1 MLNVILKNHDFKYE
15 VAELIKLFTSNFQF
29 VENKSFGMVLENNLL
44 EYNNTLISTSKY
56 YENYELRFESSENI
70 KIDGLSEQELKKRTK
85 EMIKRSMFNVLK
97 KKFNT
102 YVPWGILTGIRPVK
116 IVHNLLDKGM
126 SDEYI
131 RQNLKENYLIMDE
144 KIDLALE
151 IAKRER
157 PFIYPIDENKISLYI
172 GIPFCPTR
180 CYYCSFPAN
189 PLKQFGHLRM
199 EYVQKLIEEVKGM
212 AKILKDTNKEIETL
226 YIGGGTP
233 TALEKEELDILIT
246 ALYKELDLSKIK
258 EFTVEAGRPD
268 SITRG
273 KLEVL
278 KKHNVSR
285 ISINPQTMND
295 DTLKMI
301 GRGHTSAQVI
311 EKFNLARSMGFND
324 INMDMIIGLPG
335 EGIKEVLHTKN
346 EILKLK
352 PDSLTVHGL
361 SLKRASILYENFI
374 LKKGIQVKKQEEL
387 AQMYEESRILA
398 QELGLHP
405 YYMYRQKNMVGNME
419 NLGYSRKGAECIYN
433 IEMIEDKQTIIALGA
448 DAVSKVVFLNENR
461 IERFANIKDIKE
473 YCNRIDEMIQGKI
486 NLLDSLYLKGEE

>member
-1 MLNVILKNHDFKYE
+1 MEIKIKLNNMKYRYDVYQMFNIYFPLDEIKFLDDGDYIVNILDGKIEFKY
-15 VAELIKLFTSNFQF
+15 
-29 VENKSFGMVLENNLL
+29 G
-44 EYNNTLISTSKY
+44 EYYNESKI
-56 YENYELRFESSENI
+56 LENI
-70 KIDGLSEQELKKRTK
+70 KEDIKKLVFSSLKELTK
-85 EMIKRSMFNVLK
+85 EE
-97 KKFNT
+97 
-102 YVPWGILTGIRPVK
+102 YPWGILVGIRPSK
-116 IVHNLLDKGM
+116 IA
-126 SDEYI
+126 
-131 RQNLKENYLIMDE
+131 LKYLEEGKTEEEII
-144 KIDLALE
+144 KIFEIKHLASKKKAKLCIE
-151 IAKRER
+151 IAKTEEK
-157 PFIYPIDENKISLYI
+157 FVNKESNSIAIYI
-172 GIPFCPTR
+172 GMAFCPTR
-180 CYYCSFPAN
+180 CFYCSFAAN
-189 PLKQFGHLRM
+189 PIVGNK
-199 EYVQKLIEEVKGM
+199 KLVNPYLQALI
-212 AKILKDTNKEIETL
+212 KEISAMKKYVNDRKLNIESV
-226 YIGGGTP
+226 YFGGGTP
-233 TALEKEELDILIT
+233 TAVNNEEFEDVMKEVYEAFVKDKNL
-246 ALYKELDLSKIK
+246 K
-258 EFTVEAGRPD
+258 EFTVECGRPD
-268 SITRG
+268 SITSE
-273 KLEVL
+273 KLQTMKTYDVT
-278 KKHNVSR
+278 R

-448 DAVSKVVFLNENR
+448 DAVSKVVFLDENR

-473 YCNRIDEMIQGKI
+473 YCNRIYEMIQGKI

>member
-1 MLNVILKNHDFKYE
+1 MEIKIKLNNMKYRYDVYQMFNIYFPLDEIKFLDDGDYIVNILDGKIEFKY
-15 VAELIKLFTSNFQF
+15 
-29 VENKSFGMVLENNLL
+29 G
-44 EYNNTLISTSKY
+44 EYYNESKI
-56 YENYELRFESSENI
+56 LENI
-70 KIDGLSEQELKKRTK
+70 KEDIKKLVFSSLKELTK
-85 EMIKRSMFNVLK
+85 EE
-97 KKFNT
+97 
-102 YVPWGILTGIRPVK
+102 YPWGILVGIRPSKIALKYLEEVK
-116 IVHNLLDKGM
+116 TEEEI
-126 SDEYI
+126 I
-131 RQNLKENYLIMDE
+131 
-144 KIDLALE
+144 KIFEIKHLASKKKAKLCIE
-151 IAKRER
+151 IAKTEEK
-157 PFIYPIDENKISLYI
+157 FVNKESNSIAIYI
-172 GIPFCPTR
+172 GMAFCPTR
-180 CYYCSFPAN
+180 CFYCSFAAN
-189 PLKQFGHLRM
+189 PIVGNK
-199 EYVQKLIEEVKGM
+199 KLVNPYLQALI
-212 AKILKDTNKEIETL
+212 KEISAMKKYVNDRKLNIESV
-226 YIGGGTP
+226 YFGGGTP
-233 TALEKEELDILIT
+233 TAVNNEEFEAVMKEVYEAFVKDKNL
-246 ALYKELDLSKIK
+246 K
-258 EFTVEAGRPD
+258 EFTVECGRPD
-268 SITRG
+268 SITSE
-273 KLEVL
+273 KLQTMKTYDVT
-278 KKHNVSR
+278 R

-448 DAVSKVVFLNENR
+448 DAVSKVVFLDENR

>member
-1 MLNVILKNHDFKYE
+1 MEIKIKLNNMKYRYDVYQMFNIYFPLDEIKFLDDGDYIVNILDGKIEFKY
-15 VAELIKLFTSNFQF
+15 
-29 VENKSFGMVLENNLL
+29 G
-44 EYNNTLISTSKY
+44 EYYNESKI
-56 YENYELRFESSENI
+56 LENI
-70 KIDGLSEQELKKRTK
+70 KEDIKKLVFSSLKELTK
-85 EMIKRSMFNVLK
+85 EE
-97 KKFNT
+97 
-102 YVPWGILTGIRPVK
+102 YPWGILVGIRPSK
-116 IVHNLLDKGM
+116 IALKYLEEGKT
-126 SDEYI
+126 EEEII
-131 RQNLKENYLIMDE
+131 RIFEIKH
-144 KIDLALE
+144 LASKKKAKLCIE
-151 IAKRER
+151 IAKTEEK
-157 PFIYPIDENKISLYI
+157 FVNKESNSIAIYI
-172 GIPFCPTR
+172 GMAFCPTR
-180 CYYCSFPAN
+180 CFYCSFAAN
-189 PLKQFGHLRM
+189 PIVGNK
-199 EYVQKLIEEVKGM
+199 KLVNPYLQALI
-212 AKILKDTNKEIETL
+212 KEISAMKKYVNDRKLNIESV
-226 YIGGGTP
+226 YFGGGTP
-233 TALEKEELDILIT
+233 TAVNNEEFEDVMKEVYEAFVKDKNL
-246 ALYKELDLSKIK
+246 K
-258 EFTVEAGRPD
+258 EFTVECGRPD
-268 SITRG
+268 SITSE
-273 KLEVL
+273 KLQTMKTYDVT
-278 KKHNVSR
+278 R

>member
-1 MLNVILKNHDFKYE
+1 MEIKIKLNNMKYRYDVYQMFNIYFPLDEIKFLDDGDYIVNILDGKIEFKY
-15 VAELIKLFTSNFQF
+15 
-29 VENKSFGMVLENNLL
+29 G
-44 EYNNTLISTSKY
+44 EYYNESKI
-56 YENYELRFESSENI
+56 LENI
-70 KIDGLSEQELKKRTK
+70 KEDIKKLVFSSLKELTK
-85 EMIKRSMFNVLK
+85 EE
-97 KKFNT
+97 
-102 YVPWGILTGIRPVK
+102 YPWGILVGIRPSK
-116 IVHNLLDKGM
+116 I
-126 SDEYI
+126 S
-131 RQNLKENYLIMDE
+131 LKYLEEGKTEEEII
-144 KIDLALE
+144 KIFEIKHLASKKKAKLCIE
-151 IAKRER
+151 IAKTEEK
-157 PFIYPIDENKISLYI
+157 FVNKESNSIAIYI
-172 GIPFCPTR
+172 GMAFCPTR
-180 CYYCSFPAN
+180 CFYCSFAAN
-189 PLKQFGHLRM
+189 PIVGNK
-199 EYVQKLIEEVKGM
+199 KLVNPYLQALI
-212 AKILKDTNKEIETL
+212 KEISAMKKYVNDRKLNIESV
-226 YIGGGTP
+226 YFGGGTP
-233 TALEKEELDILIT
+233 TAVNNEEFEAVMKEVYEAFVKDKNL
-246 ALYKELDLSKIK
+246 K
-258 EFTVEAGRPD
+258 EFTVECGRPD
-268 SITRG
+268 SITSE
-273 KLEVL
+273 KLQTMKTYDVT
-278 KKHNVSR
+278 R

-448 DAVSKVVFLNENR
+448 DAVSKVVFLDENR

>member
-1 MLNVILKNHDFKYE
+1 MEIKIKLNNMKYRYDVYQMFNIYFPLDEIKFLDDGDYIVNILDGKIEFKY
-15 VAELIKLFTSNFQF
+15 
-29 VENKSFGMVLENNLL
+29 G
-44 EYNNTLISTSKY
+44 EYYNESKI
-56 YENYELRFESSENI
+56 LENI
-70 KIDGLSEQELKKRTK
+70 KEDIKKLVFSSLKELTK
-85 EMIKRSMFNVLK
+85 EE
-97 KKFNT
+97 
-102 YVPWGILTGIRPVK
+102 YPWGILVGIRPSK
-116 IVHNLLDKGM
+116 I
-126 SDEYI
+126 S
-131 RQNLKENYLIMDE
+131 LKYLEEGKTEEEII
-144 KIDLALE
+144 KIFEIKHLASKKKAKLCIE
-151 IAKRER
+151 IAKTEEK
-157 PFIYPIDENKISLYI
+157 FVNKESNSIAIYI
-172 GIPFCPTR
+172 GMAFCPTR
-180 CYYCSFPAN
+180 CFYCSFAAN
-189 PLKQFGHLRM
+189 PIVGNK
-199 EYVQKLIEEVKGM
+199 KLVNPYLQALI
-212 AKILKDTNKEIETL
+212 KEISAMKKYVNDRKLNIESV
-226 YIGGGTP
+226 YFGGGTP
-233 TALEKEELDILIT
+233 TAVNNEEFEAVMKEVYEAFVKDKNL
-246 ALYKELDLSKIK
+246 K
-258 EFTVEAGRPD
+258 EFTVECGRPD
-268 SITRG
+268 SITSE
-273 KLEVL
+273 KLQTMKTYDVT
-278 KKHNVSR
+278 R

>member
-1 MLNVILKNHDFKYE
+1 MEIKIKLNNMKYRYDVYQMFNIYFPLDEIKFLDDGDYIVNILDGKIEFKY
-15 VAELIKLFTSNFQF
+15 
-29 VENKSFGMVLENNLL
+29 G
-44 EYNNTLISTSKY
+44 EYYNESKI
-56 YENYELRFESSENI
+56 LENI
-70 KIDGLSEQELKKRTK
+70 KEDIKKLVFSSLKELTK
-85 EMIKRSMFNVLK
+85 EE
-97 KKFNT
+97 
-102 YVPWGILTGIRPVK
+102 YPWGILVGIRPSK
-116 IVHNLLDKGM
+116 IA
-126 SDEYI
+126 
-131 RQNLKENYLIMDE
+131 LKYLEEGKTEEEII
-144 KIDLALE
+144 KIFEIKHLASKKKAKLCIE
-151 IAKRER
+151 IAKTEEK
-157 PFIYPIDENKISLYI
+157 FVNKESNSIAIYI
-172 GIPFCPTR
+172 GMAFCPTR
-180 CYYCSFPAN
+180 CFYCSFAAN
-189 PLKQFGHLRM
+189 PIVGNK
-199 EYVQKLIEEVKGM
+199 KLVNPYLQALI
-212 AKILKDTNKEIETL
+212 KEISAMKKYVNDRKLNIESV
-226 YIGGGTP
+226 YFGGGTP
-233 TALEKEELDILIT
+233 TTVNNEEFEAVMKEVYEAFVKDKNL
-246 ALYKELDLSKIK
+246 K
-258 EFTVEAGRPD
+258 EFTVECGRPD
-268 SITRG
+268 SITSE
-273 KLEVL
+273 KLQTMKTYDVT
-278 KKHNVSR
+278 R

-448 DAVSKVVFLNENR
+448 DAVSKVVFLDENR

>member
-1 MLNVILKNHDFKYE
+1 MEIKIKLNNMKYRYDVYQMFNIYFPLDEIKFLDDGDYIVNILDGKIEFKY
-15 VAELIKLFTSNFQF
+15 
-29 VENKSFGMVLENNLL
+29 G
-44 EYNNTLISTSKY
+44 EYYNESKI
-56 YENYELRFESSENI
+56 LENI
-70 KIDGLSEQELKKRTK
+70 KEDIKKLVFSSLKELTK
-85 EMIKRSMFNVLK
+85 EE
-97 KKFNT
+97 
-102 YVPWGILTGIRPVK
+102 YPWGILVGIRPSK
-116 IVHNLLDKGM
+116 IA
-126 SDEYI
+126 
-131 RQNLKENYLIMDE
+131 LKYLEEGKTEEEII
-144 KIDLALE
+144 KIFEIKHLASKKKAKLCIE
-151 IAKRER
+151 IAKTEEK
-157 PFIYPIDENKISLYI
+157 FVNKESNSIAIYI
-172 GIPFCPTR
+172 GMAFCPTR
-180 CYYCSFPAN
+180 CFYCSFAAN
-189 PLKQFGHLRM
+189 PIVGNK
-199 EYVQKLIEEVKGM
+199 KLVNPYLQALI
-212 AKILKDTNKEIETL
+212 KEISAMKKYVNDRKLNIESV
-226 YIGGGTP
+226 YFGGGTP
-233 TALEKEELDILIT
+233 TAVNNEEFEDVMKEVYEAFVKDKNL
-246 ALYKELDLSKIK
+246 K
-258 EFTVEAGRPD
+258 EFTVECGRPD
-268 SITRG
+268 SITSE
-273 KLEVL
+273 KLQTMKTYDVT
-278 KKHNVSR
+278 R

-352 PDSLTVHGL
+352 SDILTVHGL

-448 DAVSKVVFLNENR
+448 DAVSKVVFLDENR